1 MLKEDETFTF
11 ETIAQV
17 FREERNSTILTK
29 LPIHFYKQLID
40 YMERLQESYF
50 EERDNDPISS
60 KTMMLED
67 ELNKAQRR
75 VSQIYEYRERKI
87 VLLALQAANG
97 GVPDLTFI
105 TGEEKKVFEA
115 LVDLLSD
122 SRSRILLKKDEDV
135 CKPKTFL
142 APDEKHVEIVAE
154 KESNDKKESQD
165 KETIKGKEKEESVTN
180 NMTNNFDQENSV
192 LLILEDI
199 PSFETEERTFNLK
212 KDDTITLS
220 KKLAK
225 ILCKHEK
232 ARIIEG

>member
-29 LPIHFYKQLID
+29 LPMHFYKQLKD
-40 YMERLQESYF
+40 YLERLQESYF

-67 ELNKAQRR
+67 ELNKAQKR

-87 VLLALQAANG
+87 ALLALQAANG
-97 GVPDLTFI
+97 GVPDLKFM

-115 LVDLLSD
+115 LVDILSEN
-122 SRSRILLKKDEDV
+122 RSRILLKKDGDV
-135 CKPKTFL
+135 CKPKIFL
-142 APDEKHVEIVAE
+142 EPDEKHAENVAE
-154 KESNDKKESQD
+154 KELNDKFESQD
-165 KETIKGKEKEESVTN
+165 KETIKGKEEDKS
-180 NMTNNFDQENSV
+180 MTNTITENFDHENSV

-199 PSFETEERTFNLK
+199 PSFETEERAFNLK

-220 KKLAK
+220 PKLAK
-225 ILCKHEK
+225 ILCKHKK